1 MIYISDVELAGSI
14 PGMVKTQ
21 AGKKQGEV
29 ASRIEEAM
37 KKEWLIIKK
46 HKIKA
51 SWFNSPV

>member
-37 KKEWLIIKK
+37 KKEWLVIKNK
-46 HKIKA
+46 K
-51 SWFNSPV
+51 